1 MSSALASSRT
11 LRRCWASLVSGDK
24 LMVSSSTVDS
34 SEGESPLTVRFIVL
48 YCICSIYL
56 ISSEAYDGEEKSR

>member
-1 MSSALASSRT
+1 
-11 LRRCWASLVSGDK
+11 
-24 LMVSSSTVDS
+24 MVSSSTVDS